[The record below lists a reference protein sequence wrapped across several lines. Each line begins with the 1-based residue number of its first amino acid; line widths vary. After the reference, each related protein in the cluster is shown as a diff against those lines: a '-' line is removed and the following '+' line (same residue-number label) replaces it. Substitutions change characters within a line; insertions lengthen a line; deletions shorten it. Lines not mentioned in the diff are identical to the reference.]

1 MSTMYMLQTI
11 KQTIYMLQTIKQTIY
26 MLQTIKHSHFHDVK
40 NEGEIKNTVLSLCLR
55 NTCIMLIDLRKR
67 ETLPELSANR

>member
-1 MSTMYMLQTI
+1 MS
-11 KQTIYMLQTIKQTIY
+11 TIY

-55 NTCIMLIDLRKR
+55 NKCIMLIDLRKR

>member
-1 MSTMYMLQTI
+1 MVAYTERNISTEMFHGVCYIIVTC
-11 KQTIYMLQTIKQTIY
+11 TIY

-40 NEGEIKNTVLSLCLR
+40 NEGEIKDTVLSLCLR

-67 ETLPELSANR
+67 EHATS